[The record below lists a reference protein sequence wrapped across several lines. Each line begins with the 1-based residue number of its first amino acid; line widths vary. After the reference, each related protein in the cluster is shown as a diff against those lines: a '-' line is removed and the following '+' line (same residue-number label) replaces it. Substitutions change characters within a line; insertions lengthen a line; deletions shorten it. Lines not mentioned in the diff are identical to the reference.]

1 MLCLENAALNVDTET
16 SLGQLQ
22 VPVLLREVYQQQ
34 ALMQQ
39 ALVSAQA
46 MSAEHKHD
54 DYSDIHNFGKFI

>member
-1 MLCLENAALNVDTET
+1 
-16 SLGQLQ
+16 
-22 VPVLLREVYQQQ
+22 VYRQQ

-54 DYSDIHNFGKFI
+54 DYSDIHNFGKFT